1 MTATNSGRPCI
12 RRRVS
17 WAWNHPPS
25 TVLINPIIPCQT
37 HKQQLSS
44 PRHTLSPWLI
54 HGSCRAREEHG
65 YGSWRC
71 PSHPASCQ
79 GHTRKLWA
87 LPHQGVLTQETNVS
101 TRRHLQVPLSWKVP
115 VSPCPWACPMGR
127 GGWLE
132 GTWGSRAA
140 PQKRPEGGRNS
151 GGSWGGGVSHC
162 RAAGF
167 LTGRGHGGPGV
178 SRGERLLESLPL
190 RLGHTYRTF
199 AFCRPRPA
207 AVPDSSDGARHH
219 ATEVK

>member
-44 PRHTLSPWLI
+44 PRHTLSPWPI

-151 GGSWGGGVSHC
+151 GGSWGGGLPLPGCGLPHRQGPWGPRSVER
-162 RAAGF
+162 RAAV
-167 LTGRGHGGPGV
+167 GV
-178 SRGERLLESLPL
+178 
-190 RLGHTYRTF
+190 T
-199 AFCRPRPA
+199 PA
-207 AVPDSSDGARHH
+207 ASGAYLPD
-219 ATEVK
+219 VCFL